1 MAETDRPNRQSNM
14 EKAEGD
20 RETVTGAA
28 DQEPL
33 VQRHPYRNDPTKLD
47 VERTADE
54 QSTVRNGGLGSG
66 SGRRDPI
73 MPADDSTLN
82 TKI

>member
-1 MAETDRPNRQSNM
+1 MPDNPPHPTWQPDAR
-14 EKAEGD
+14 
-20 RETVTGAA
+20 

-33 VQRHPYRNDPTKLD
+33 VQRHPDGNDPTKLD

-54 QSTVRNGGLGSG
+54 QSTVRNGGIGSGG
-66 SGRRDPI
+66 SGRDPVL
-73 MPADDSTLN
+73 PADDSTLN

>member
-1 MAETDRPNRQSNM
+1 M
-14 EKAEGD
+14 EESEGGRWEPD
-20 RETVTGAA
+20 PRG
-28 DQEPL
+28 QEPL
-33 VQRHPYRNDPTKLD
+33 VQRRPSRNHPMKLD

-66 SGRRDPI
+66 GSDRGPI
-73 MPADDSTLN
+73 MPAGDSTLKLN

>member
-1 MAETDRPNRQSNM
+1 MRDDHPDPKWRSDPR
-14 EKAEGD
+14 
-20 RETVTGAA
+20 

-54 QSTVRNGGLGSG
+54 QSTVRNGGIGSG
-66 SGRRDPI
+66 GSDRDPVL
-73 MPADDSTLN
+73 PADDSTLN
-82 TKI
+82 TKM